1 MLEKGS
7 GTILYTGATAS
18 LRGGAKFS
26 GLVLFPPFVCILMY
40 QRLVLRTF
48 TVSSLGRGQ
57 VRPACSG
64 AVNRKRVWLSGNS
77 RGAHHHRWPGGPG
90 AEHQGTTTLALKA
103 VPVTTG
109 LSPWKPVQAQEGR
122 ALDSFLS
129 SDAIAEEYWH
139 LYTQHK
145 TTCTNSAAHASG
157 AREHSQRHFVCP
169 HAGTLEVDLR
179 PYVEKF

>member
-48 TVSSLGRGQ
+48 NVSFLGRGQ
-57 VRPACSG
+57 VCLACSG
-64 AVNRKRVWLSGNS
+64 AVNRKRVWPSGNS
-77 RGAHHHRWPGGPG
+77 CGAHHHRRPGGPG
-90 AEHQGTTTLALKA
+90 AKHQGTTTLDLEA

-109 LSPWKPVQAQEGR
+109 LSHLETRTGTGR
-122 ALDSFLS
+122 ACFGLVPQLRRHRRGVLAFVHPAQDHVYEQRRPFVL
-129 SDAIAEEYWH
+129 I
-139 LYTQHK
+139 
-145 TTCTNSAAHASG
+145 HAS
-157 AREHSQRHFVCP
+157 
-169 HAGTLEVDLR
+169 
-179 PYVEKF
+179 